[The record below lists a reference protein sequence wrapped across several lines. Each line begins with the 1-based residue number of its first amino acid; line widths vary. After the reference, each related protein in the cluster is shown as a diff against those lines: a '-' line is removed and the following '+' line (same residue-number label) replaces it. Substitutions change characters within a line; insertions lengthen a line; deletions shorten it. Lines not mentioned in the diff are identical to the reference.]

1 MSATLVLKVEN
12 IRGTASETI
21 RIAPGEIT
29 RIERPHGGGKT
40 TLACALAAC
49 LAREPDP
56 LGFGRGG
63 ANGYQRRGFPEPRAK
78 ATLYDEDGKWEIRWM
93 PADKCVDEAG
103 VGGPPPIPKL
113 GVWDS
118 RDPSEGTNAE
128 QARRWNEAIG
138 MPRIGADEIEAA
150 IIEPSTLETQS
161 LEKLFAEVSGAGD
174 DTREQVYDR
183 WHSRAKNKAKEY
195 EEEFT
200 LITREAGTPIG
211 RYGVEKAKK
220 WHPPG
225 WDKELESGA
234 AQKLREQEQALKQTR
249 ERERKTLEDYLAARS
264 RAKAA
269 QSEHDASC
277 GRLATWQSQASA
289 LEALLSAKVETTG
302 PTEHQVL
309 LEKLDTARKA
319 LDEAQETLETAG
331 ERAAL
336 AQAAANEASTNEQRL
351 RNARS
356 AAQAARS
363 KLQNAQGMNEACP
376 TCERPW
382 EKATIER
389 SRLIE
394 EAAKGIESTPAPSD
408 GECDHATQRRQQS
421 ERNTEQAKQAET
433 DSRKNRDDAQRS
445 ERAARAAVEASAGH
459 NPRDSTKE
467 ASNREL
473 GVLLGRIEETQ
484 AKIMGLDKERTGPDE
499 ETIAGSETALEHA
512 DAMLKA
518 ARTRIDAL
526 GYAERAGTNLAL
538 AMEWNRIAME
548 LSPDQGL
555 RERARKRKL
564 ESLQKW
570 IDRVRELAGL
580 AEVRVRDGQILWKG
594 LPLAMVSSTE
604 RWAARTAVRL
614 AICAR
619 AKSPVM
625 IVDGAER
632 MSMGWRMHL
641 EKACGAMAAKT
652 GIAVLWSEAT

>member
-1 MSATLVLKVEN
+1 MDA
-12 IRGTASETI
+12 RGQM
-21 RIAPGEIT
+21 R
-29 RIERPHGGGKT
+29 
-40 TLACALAAC
+40 
-49 LAREPDP
+49 
-56 LGFGRGG
+56 GRSRSGG
-63 ANGYQRRGFPEPRAK
+63 ATTDTETR
-78 ATLYDEDGKWEIRWM
+78 
-93 PADKCVDEAG
+93 CV
-103 VGGPPPIPKL
+103 
-113 GVWDS
+113 DS

-225 WDKELESGA
+225 WERNSRA
-234 AQKLREQEQALKQTR
+234 AQRRRLREQEQALKQTR
-249 ERERKTLEDYLAARS
+249 ERERKTLEDYLAGAKP
-264 RAKAA
+264 AKAA

-356 AAQAARS
+356 AAQAA
-363 KLQNAQGMNEACP
+363 
-376 TCERPW
+376 
-382 EKATIER
+382 TIEASKRPRHERSVPDMRAPVGESDDRTQPSHRGGCQRDRKHARAERWGVR
-389 SRLIE
+389 SRNAAQ
-394 EAAKGIESTPAPSD
+394 AAKR
-408 GECDHATQRRQQS
+408 TQHRAS
-421 ERNTEQAKQAET
+421 QAGRDRLAK
-433 DSRKNRDDAQRS
+433 DRDDAQRS

-484 AKIMGLDKERTGPDE
+484 AKIHGLDKERTGPDE

-564 ESLQKW
+564 ESLPEM
-570 IDRVRELAGL
+570 DRSSPRTRRTRR
-580 AEVRVRDGQILWKG
+580 VRVRDGQILWKG

-604 RWAARTAVRL
+604 RWAARTA
-614 AICAR
+614 CA
-619 AKSPVM
+619 
-625 IVDGAER
+625 
-632 MSMGWRMHL
+632 
-641 EKACGAMAAKT
+641 
-652 GIAVLWSEAT
+652 